1 MNILVVT
8 RIYPSTYS
16 APNAT
21 PLVHYFTRQWVKQ
34 GHQVYVVHLCSKYP
48 QLYYWLGKHF
58 NKYLSS
64 KFGIAIANQSPWS
77 YNEENEGVKVSHFT
91 TTKCIPHG
99 RHSKKSINED
109 ISYIETILKDF
120 QANVIVGHWA
130 NPTLEVLSALRA
142 KYTIPCGIVLHE
154 NASQLLH
161 YYGSATSRL
170 LDSVDVIGFRSKP
183 LKEDIEKHFGFHRSF
198 MAYSGVP
205 ESFLEEAAKLP
216 PRSFNKIE
224 SFIFIG
230 ALIKRKYP
238 AEILTALVSAYNSQN
253 FTMTYIGSGKQ
264 DEFIRKI
271 AAEHA
276 IIERVTL
283 TGRIPREDIINYLI
297 KSDVFIM
304 ISKSEVYGLVYL
316 EAMAFGCIPIA
327 SRNEGFDGII
337 LDGQN
342 GFLCEAGNIEELSA
356 ILDRI
361 KSMPPL
367 ELSRISQSARATAMR
382 FGDGVVARNY
392 LDNILAI

>member
-8 RIYPSTYS
+8 QIYPSKFS
-16 APNAT
+16 VPNAT

-34 GHQVYVVHLCSKYP
+34 GHRVQVIHLCSKYP

-58 NKYLSS
+58 NKFLSS

-77 YNEENEGVKVSHFT
+77 YCEENEGVKVSHFT
-91 TTKCIPHG
+91 TKKYIPHG
-99 RHSKKSINED
+99 RHSKRAINED
-109 ISYIETILKDF
+109 VSYIESLLKDF
-120 QANVIVGHWA
+120 QAEVIVGHWA

-161 YYGSATSRL
+161 YYGSETSRL
-170 LDSVDVIGFRSKP
+170 LDSVDIIGYRSKP
-183 LKEDIEKHFGFHRSF
+183 LKEDIEKHFGVHRSF

-205 ESFLEEAAKLP
+205 ESFLEEAVKLP
-216 PRSFNKIE
+216 PRNFRKIE
-224 SFIFIG
+224 HFIFIG

-238 AEILTALVSAYNSQN
+238 AEILTALVNVYKTQEFS
-253 FTMTYIGSGKQ
+253 MTYIGSGKQ
-264 DEFIRKI
+264 DEFIRKF

-276 IIERVTL
+276 ITERVTL

-337 LDGQN
+337 IDGQN
-342 GFLCEAGNIEELSA
+342 GFLCEAGNVGELSS
-356 ILDRI
+356 ILKRI
-361 KSMPPL
+361 SHLPHW
-367 ELSRISQSARATAMR
+367 ELSRISQNARATAMR
-382 FGDGVVARNY
+382 FGDGVVAKKY
-392 LDNILAI
+392 LDNVLAD